1 MASIQPILMIGEIT
15 TSRIIKV
22 KKVKSRS
29 RPKLKMSIKM
39 EKIKMK
45 YKKIQVTIKITLIKM
60 VVPVWKNI
68 LAKFLVLLKWKE
80 LHALRANAVVI
91 NLQKCNLILWKQVAI
106 TFSGCVTVLSIK
118 EKTLN
123 DNSLYDSRNYVC
135 MLLI

>member
-68 LAKFLVLLKWKE
+68 LAKFLVLLK
-80 LHALRANAVVI
+80 
-91 NLQKCNLILWKQVAI
+91 
-106 TFSGCVTVLSIK
+106 
-118 EKTLN
+118 
-123 DNSLYDSRNYVC
+123 
-135 MLLI
+135 